1 MPVFKDTNHMY
12 DVLGALWQILFNEE
26 EAAKFTEFLNRAG
39 LQQPEIEKLQKVRD
53 EGAKKFNNSGITIK
67 FTLSEPEGTIWVIHG
82 EGKPRVVL
90 GAYDG
95 KPDVEMILSC
105 DSAHK
110 FWLKQLSVPVAL
122 ATRKIKTKG
131 SVTKVLGMIPLVQ
144 PIFELYP
151 KYCQEKGI
159 TV

>member
-1 MPVFKDTNHMY
+1 MTVFKDTNHMY

-26 EAAKFTEFLNRAG
+26 ENPKFVRFLTSVG
-39 LQQPEIEKLQKVRD
+39 LGDEEVRKFQD
-53 EGAKKFNNSGITIK
+53 IRSEAAKKFNNAGITIK

-82 EGKPRVVL
+82 DDRPRVVL

-95 KPDVEMILSC
+95 KPDVEMILSS
-105 DSAHK
+105 DNAHK
-110 FWLKQLSVPVAL
+110 FWLKQLSIPVPL

-131 SVTKVLGMIPLVQ
+131 SVTKVLGLIPLVN

-151 KYCQEKGI
+151 KYCASKGI
-159 TV
+159 AV

>member
-12 DVLGALWQILFNEE
+12 DVLGGLWQVLFNEE
-26 EAAKFTEFLNRAG
+26 ETEKFTGFLNNAG
-39 LQQPEIEKLQKVRD
+39 LPPDQVKKLQDVRR
-53 EGAKKFNNSGITIK
+53 EAAKKFNNSGITIK
-67 FTLSEPEGTIWVIHG
+67 FTLSEPEGSIWVIHG
-82 EGKPRVVL
+82 EDKPRVVL
-90 GAYDG
+90 GDYNG

-105 DSAHK
+105 DNAHK

-131 SVTKVLGMIPLVQ
+131 AVTKVLGLLPLVS

-151 KYCQEKGI
+151 KYCKEKGMP
-159 TV
+159 V